1 MGKFY
6 KEFALKKVLECEG
19 LEFLKNVKVGTEV
32 YLKNDLDNKKFK
44 GLTNQVGITKEKG
57 KGNVI
62 GVIPEEE
69 GRLIKDI
76 LDMGWNKLFKA
87 VISQNDS
94 TKPLENRFKVAVY
107 IKKKS

>member
-44 GLTNQVGITKEKG
+44 GLTNKLVLQKKKG
-57 KGNVI
+57 KV
-62 GVIPEEE
+62 
-69 GRLIKDI
+69 
-76 LDMGWNKLFKA
+76 M
-87 VISQNDS
+87 
-94 TKPLENRFKVAVY
+94 
-107 IKKKS
+107 

>member
-44 GLTNQVGITKEKG
+44 GLTNQVGITAYSG
-57 KGNVI
+57 GYPFSI
-62 GVIPEEE
+62 SG
-69 GRLIKDI
+69 DI
-76 LDMGWNKLFKA
+76 RS
-87 VISQNDS
+87 VPS
-94 TKPLENRFKVAVY
+94 
-107 IKKKS
+107 

>member
-44 GLTNQVGITKEKG
+44 GLT
-57 KGNVI
+57 
-62 GVIPEEE
+62 
-69 GRLIKDI
+69 
-76 LDMGWNKLFKA
+76 
-87 VISQNDS
+87 
-94 TKPLENRFKVAVY
+94 
-107 IKKKS
+107 

>member
-44 GLTNQVGITKEKG
+44 GLTNQVGITKEEG

-87 VISQNDS
+87 NAARKS
-94 TKPLENRFKVAVY
+94 KVDDNTARMQS
-107 IKKKS
+107 IKQLGV